1 MIQINSFAV
10 IGGDRRQAEMA
21 ESLVEDGYTVF
32 AAAME
37 GAIFFNGVQKASLQ
51 QAVENSQAVILPL
64 PVSVDGKTLNAPL
77 SDQRIPLD
85 DSFAHLLSDKKVFCG
100 MAPRLVRTSD
110 LWNGAAVYDYSA
122 QEEFAVRN
130 SVPTAEGAIEIAMR
144 EFPGT
149 INGSRCLVAGYGRIG
164 KVLCGMLRGLGAQVT
179 ATARKSKD
187 LAWIESSG
195 CRALSTSQLWK
206 TNGYDLIFNTIPQ
219 MVFDAHTL
227 ARCAG
232 DALVIDLASAPGG
245 VDFEA
250 AKRLGIR
257 AIQALSLP
265 GKCAPRAAGQII
277 KTTVYHMIEE
287 EKE

>member
-10 IGGDRRQAEMA
+10 IGGDQRQAEMA
-21 ESLVEDGYTVF
+21 ESLTEDGYTVF

-37 GAIFFNGVQKASLQ
+37 GAIFFNGVQKTTLQ

-77 SDQRIPLD
+77 SAQRIKLD
-85 DSFAHLLSDKKVFCG
+85 DELAHLLAEKKVFCG
-100 MAPRLVRTSD
+100 MASRLTRTSD
-110 LWNGAAVYDYSA
+110 LWQGVPVYDYSA

-144 EFPGT
+144 EYPGT

-179 ATARKSKD
+179 AAARKPKD
-187 LAWIESSG
+187 LAWIESAG
-195 CRALSTSQLWK
+195 CRAIPTSQLWN
-206 TNGYDLIFNTIPQ
+206 TGGYDLIFNTVPQ

-257 AIQALSLP
+257 TIQALSLP
-265 GKCAPRAAGQII
+265 GKCAPRAAGKII
-277 KTTVYHMIEE
+277 KTTVYHMLEE
-287 EKE
+287 EIE